1 MIAKRNGL
9 MGRPVEFLFGGPHT
23 SQPSFQRAGVAVSD
37 VVYPIFVQGGQ
48 IHILA
53 RVVTRAILS
62 VEEFVASRP
71 DLYPTDRIWH
81 SPFQKLDM
89 AVETHPWLRAFC
101 WTCSDH
107 VAVAEHSTPLA
118 HDMIL
123 PVEFLQRMT
132 YRSKKAERPLKG
144 VVDGKLTSI
153 NAVQGVYR
161 LADSTVSDF
170 DGLFQQ

>member
-1 MIAKRNGL
+1 
-9 MGRPVEFLFGGPHT
+9 
-23 SQPSFQRAGVAVSD
+23 
-37 VVYPIFVQGGQ
+37 
-48 IHILA
+48 
-53 RVVTRAILS
+53 
-62 VEEFVASRP
+62 
-71 DLYPTDRIWH
+71 
-81 SPFQKLDM
+81 
-89 AVETHPWLRAFC
+89 
-101 WTCSDH
+101 
-107 VAVAEHSTPLA
+107 
-118 HDMIL
+118 MIL